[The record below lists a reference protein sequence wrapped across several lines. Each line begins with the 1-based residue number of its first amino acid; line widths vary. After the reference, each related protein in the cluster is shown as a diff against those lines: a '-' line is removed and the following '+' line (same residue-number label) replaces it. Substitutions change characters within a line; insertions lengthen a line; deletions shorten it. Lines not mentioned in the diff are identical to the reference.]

1 MKPRTIC
8 SYNLKWP
15 FFVFWGGGG
24 RSSVWIYT
32 RMDFLSCLVSPQSSH
47 ALILNPQTH
56 MLSLYPLKAA
66 PNVPPPDIYPVPCNL
81 SVKRNQIRLV
91 QSGRIFKFSVNFWQ
105 MLSVLYWIP
114 CDQNL
119 TQLLGGSVKICSVF
133 LKLPRYLWL
142 MPHTRKNNMVIIV
155 SFQFSWRKKD
165 VIKGKLFSTHVYIL
179 NILLVF

>member
-1 MKPRTIC
+1 MTLLC
-8 SYNLKWP
+8 
-15 FFVFWGGGG
+15 FWGDGG

-32 RMDFLSCLVSPQSSH
+32 QMDFLSCHVSPQSSH
-47 ALILNPQTH
+47 TLTLNPQTH
-56 MLSLYPLKAA
+56 IFLYTHWRLHLMYLLQ
-66 PNVPPPDIYPVPCNL
+66 IFTPVPCNL

-105 MLSVLYWIP
+105 MLSVLYWTP

-119 TQLLGGSVKICSVF
+119 TQLLDGSVKICSVF
-133 LKLPRYLWL
+133 LKLPCYLWL

-165 VIKGKLFSTHVYIL
+165 AIKGKLFPTHVYIL